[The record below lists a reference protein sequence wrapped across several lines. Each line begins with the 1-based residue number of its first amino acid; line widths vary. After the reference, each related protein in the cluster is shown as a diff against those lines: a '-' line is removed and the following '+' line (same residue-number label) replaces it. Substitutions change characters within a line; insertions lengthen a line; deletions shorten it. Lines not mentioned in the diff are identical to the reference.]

1 MLHSVAELTHLS
13 GGCFMIKM
21 IELNHQIKE
30 EIKMMFHD
38 KLIKLRKNKGIS
50 QEELAEMMDVSRQAI
65 SRWELG
71 STLPDVPNLLKISE
85 IFGVS
90 TDYLV
95 HDDYESDEDIPI
107 AKEKEKEV
115 IVSENKRYKLHL
127 IAGFASVLAAFAFL
141 IAAIS
146 ELSIIS
152 VILSFFNC
160 GIAAINFYLYFKN
173 KKSKS

>member
-1 MLHSVAELTHLS
+1 MLHSVAELLHKS
-13 GGCFMIKM
+13 GRVLRDKM
-21 IELNHQIKE
+21 IELRYQIKE
-30 EIKMMFHD
+30 EIKMKFHE
-38 KLIKLRKNKGIS
+38 KLIKLRKSKGLS
-50 QEELAEMMDVSRQAI
+50 QEELAEMLDVSRQAI
-65 SRWELG
+65 SRWELE
-71 STLPDVPNLLKISE
+71 STLPDVPNLIKISE

-115 IVSENKRYKLHL
+115 IISENKRYKLHL
-127 IAGFASVLAAFAFL
+127 IAGFASILAAFAFL
-141 IAAIS
+141 IAALS

>member
-1 MLHSVAELTHLS
+1 M
-13 GGCFMIKM
+13 K
-21 IELNHQIKE
+21 
-30 EIKMMFHD
+30 FHE
-38 KLIKLRKNKGIS
+38 KLIKLRKSKALS
-50 QEELAEMMDVSRQAI
+50 QEELAEMLDVSRQAI
-65 SRWELG
+65 SRWELE

-127 IAGFASVLAAFAFL
+127 IAGFASIVAALAFL

-146 ELSIIS
+146 ELSIVY
-152 VILSFFNC
+152 VILSLVNC
-160 GIAAINFYLYFKN
+160 GIAAINFYIYFKN
-173 KKSKS
+173 NKIKS